1 MRLLLA
7 TVLVSF
13 SLTALGSTVIESKD
27 ASGEVNKISIDG
39 DWARFDGAEGG
50 KDGYMLVNS
59 KAQKY
64 YMVVPAERTII
75 EFSADKKKKS
85 KSRQKVDVNI
95 KDLGDGPKMA
105 GYATRKYELT
115 ANGKPC
121 GSVLFSKQAAGIED
135 ISKLMSTIGSLDPEA
150 FMPEEM
156 LQGFQSAAD
165 PCDMAEM
172 QLEEQELVKLGFPM
186 KSLDPKGKTENEV
199 VSIDEKAK
207 LKPELFDLPKDYSRT
222 TVKQMMEGMRKEM
235 EGAMD
240 KIKEM
245 MKEMSPE
252 ERAKMEQMMKQF
264 GGAPQ

>member
-27 ASGEVNKISIDG
+27 ANGEVSKISIDG
-39 DWARFDGAEGG
+39 EWARFDGAEGD

-59 KAQKY
+59 KAQKF
-64 YMVVPAERTII
+64 YMVVPAERTIV
-75 EFSADKKKKS
+75 EFSADKNKKNK
-85 KSRQKVDVNI
+85 KQKVDVNI
-95 KDLGDGPKMA
+95 KELGNGPKVA
-105 GYATRKYELT
+105 GYATREYELT
-115 ANGKPC
+115 ANGKRC
-121 GSVLFSKQAAGIED
+121 GSVLFSKQAAGIKD
-135 ISKLMSTIGSLDPEA
+135 VSKLMSTIGALDPEA

-156 LQGFQSAAD
+156 LQGFQNAAD

-207 LKPELFDLPKDYSRT
+207 LKPGLFDLPNDYSRT